1 MSTQITGNVRTGTCP
16 HGLPPGACP
25 ICNGMG
31 GGGGSSRVNEHKP
44 GELTWSQCYAIG
56 QMMKAQKLAKE
67 EAQAEALAQA
77 QKSMVIATAQF
88 AQQMRELMM
97 KFLPAPVSN
106 AVISAANNVIMPA
119 VRFVQNIFNS
129 LQTTLNNV
137 LNIVKEKFAE
147 ITDKLTAM
155 LGEMKAAVEK
165 KISDKLRELKKKI
178 FNLFGLSEADN
189 EDEEKRVEEEK
200 RLFDLK
206 NLKETIFNSKNIEEE
221 SNEEKEDDEKDNG
234 GEQ

>member
-1 MSTQITGNVRTGTCP
+1 
-16 HGLPPGACP
+16 
-25 ICNGMG
+25 
-31 GGGGSSRVNEHKP
+31 
-44 GELTWSQCYAIG
+44 
-56 QMMKAQKLAKE
+56 MMKAQKLAKD

-119 VRFVQNIFNS
+119 IRFVQNLFNS

-137 LNIVKEKFAE
+137 LNTVKEKFVE

>member
-119 VRFVQNIFNS
+119 IRFVQNLFNS

-137 LNIVKEKFAE
+137 LNTVKEKFVE